1 LSGLSNEPASPSSTP
16 AMVKVWDLPL
26 RIFHWALAA
35 SVLIAW
41 FSANAFDTVHEI
53 AGYIVLGLISFR
65 IVWGFIGTRYSRFRS
80 FLRPMRAV
88 LSYLWQLARGHPGR
102 YLGLNPAGAAMA
114 LALLVLLAIST
125 ISGWMQITQ
134 RFFGVDWVEQVHT
147 YSSNLVL
154 ILVIV
159 HVLGV
164 LLMCALQKENLVRA
178 MITGRK
184 RRRPEE
190 TKSSET

>member
-1 LSGLSNEPASPSSTP
+1 MLQ
-16 AMVKVWDLPL
+16 VWDLPL

-41 FSANAFDTVHEI
+41 YSANIFDNLHEL
-53 AGYIVLGLISFR
+53 AGYSVLGLISFR
-65 IVWGFIGTRYSRFRS
+65 FAWGFFGTRHSRFRS
-80 FLRPMRAV
+80 FLRPLRVV
-88 LSYLWQLARGHPGR
+88 LHYLWQLAHGRPGR

-114 LALLVLLAIST
+114 IALLVLLAIST

-147 YSSNLVL
+147 YSSNLAL

-164 LLMCALQKENLVRA
+164 LFMSALQKENLVRA
-178 MITGRK
+178 MFTGKKESRGQGASAEK
-184 RRRPEE
+184 
-190 TKSSET
+190 